1 MRRTLSLKSVSAIL
15 AVLVLTG
22 QSPQLIAQQSKQTDQ
37 DDVIRVKTDLVQL
50 RAVVTDRKGQL
61 VDNLKQDDFEVLENG
76 RPQSVGFFSL
86 ERIQKGSSAP
96 ITAKRK
102 SDDVPSQPIPSLAAK
117 PVRTIVLFVDTLHLS
132 NLSLIR
138 AKQQLK
144 RFVDEQITDE
154 DLVAIVTTSGEL
166 GLLQQFMRDR
176 KMLKYAIDKITGFH
190 RPTTLYTP
198 YLAAKVLSEN
208 PPGPVLRT
216 LPGQNGQQSSMRN
229 PGPDL
234 NLSASGQQALLVAG
248 EIMAGED
255 GVPPTETMIRG
266 RAREIL
272 GEEDILRRSTLQ
284 TLKTVSERMS
294 EMPGQ
299 RMIAFVS
306 DGFTM
311 LDAGGGADNQEFTA
325 ATSRAV
331 RSGVFIYPFS
341 PQGLTTPVEFT
352 AASPVHFNSAQPALG
367 AAFGAYMADSRTD
380 QQGTLRDLAGDT
392 GGEAYLNSN
401 DVVGQFK
408 KMLDTNSLYYAMAY
422 YPHDETENKFRN
434 IKVRVKNH
442 PEYHVRT
449 QRGYQL
455 SKESKQEVAT
465 TPQQKLYQAMMAPL
479 PLTTLGVTSS
489 ANFLERADDDAK
501 VSLQVHFNGNL
512 LEYVSKDQK
521 YVLSCEVAVAVLDRS
536 GKTSNGIA
544 ETINAAFT
552 PEQLE
557 KAKQNGY
564 RNTRR
569 LDLSPGLYQIRVG
582 VRDVNGQL
590 MGTSSSWVNV
600 PDLRNKKLTLSS
612 LFLGK
617 ESQEEQAQVIA
628 TGNKRPARP
637 ALVVGPASFSGG
649 DAVFYRFVLYN
660 AATDIQQTSSLM
672 LKVEMLNSGASVYDG
687 PWQPLFPRVIRSD
700 RMGTEIGGQIKM
712 GMVPGVYTLRV
723 TIKDDRSHQIA
734 QQTADLELEP

>member
-1 MRRTLSLKSVSAIL
+1 MRRTLSLKSGSAIL

-86 ERIQKGSSAP
+86 ERIQKGLSLPVASD
-96 ITAKRK
+96 RK
-102 SDDVPSQPIPSLAAK
+102 SVAAPDQPKPSAVSAK

-132 NLSLIR
+132 SVSFLR
-138 AKQQLK
+138 TKQQLR

-154 DLVAIVTTSGEL
+154 DLVGIVTTSDSL
-166 GLLQQFMRDR
+166 GVLGQFMRDR
-176 KMLKYAIDKITGFH
+176 KMLKYAIDKIPSFI
-190 RPTTLYTP
+190 PASSFFTP
-198 YLAAKVLSEN
+198 YLAAQVLSNGYSPFGSGAGSSEALSVATAIMAKEEYGGTMAP
-208 PPGPVLRT
+208 PPGVVL
-216 LPGQNGQQSSMRN
+216 
-229 PGPDL
+229 
-234 NLSASGQQALLVAG
+234 A
-248 EIMAGED
+248 
-255 GVPPTETMIRG
+255 
-266 RAREIL
+266 RARQIL
-272 GEEDILRRSTLQ
+272 GEESIRRRATLRTI
-284 TLKTVSERMS
+284 KAVSDRMA
-294 EMPGQ
+294 EMQGQ
-299 RMIAFVS
+299 RMIAFMS
-306 DGFTM
+306 DGFTL
-311 LDAGGGADNQEFTA
+311 LDENGAEHQEFVT
-325 ATSRAV
+325 ATSHAV
-331 RSGVFIYPFS
+331 RSGVLIYSFS

-352 AASPVHFNSAQPALG
+352 AAAPIMSPS
-367 AAFGAYMADSRTD
+367 FGRFMHDSQLD
-380 QQGTLRDLAGDT
+380 QEQTLRDLASDT
-392 GGEAYLNSN
+392 GGEAHLYSN

-434 IKVRVKNH
+434 IKVLVKNH

-501 VSLQVHFNGNL
+501 VTLQVHFNGNL

-569 LDLSPGLYQIRVG
+569 LDLAPGLYQIRVG

-617 ESQEEQAQVIA
+617 ESQEEQTQVIA

-637 ALVVGPASFSGG
+637 ALVVGPASFSRG
-649 DAVFYRFVLYN
+649 DAIFYRFVLYN
-660 AATDIQQTSSLM
+660 ATTDIQQTSSLM
-672 LKVEMLNSGASVYDG
+672 LKVEVLNSSASVYDG
-687 PWQPLFPRVIRSD
+687 PWQSLTPRIIRSD
-700 RMGTEIGGQIKM
+700 KIGKEIGGQIKM
-712 GMVPGVYTLRV
+712 EMVPGVYTLRV